1 MGYYVY
7 QNKTCDRCPCLG
19 GEKCINSKCLR
30 YGGWVTLNMSKLSD
44 VPGGLDVVPE
54 LTYNSEP
61 IGRPCL
67 SPLDTLESGDTG
79 SSLCPEYSDLCTT
92 GDTVRDVL
100 RNNAGRLRD

>member
-7 QNKTCDRCPCLG
+7 QNKTCDRCPCSG
-19 GEKCINSKCLR
+19 GEKCINGKCLR
-30 YGGWVTLNMSKLSD
+30 YGGWVTLNISKLSD
-44 VPGGLDVVPE
+44 VLIPDITPD
-54 LTYNSEP
+54 LTYNSEA

-92 GDTVRDVL
+92 GDTVRDVVI
-100 RNNAGRLRD
+100 NNADRLRD